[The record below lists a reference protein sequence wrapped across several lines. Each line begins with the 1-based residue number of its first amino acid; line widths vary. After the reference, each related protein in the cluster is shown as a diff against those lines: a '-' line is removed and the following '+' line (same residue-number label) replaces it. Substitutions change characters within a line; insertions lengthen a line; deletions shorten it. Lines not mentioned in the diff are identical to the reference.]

1 MALAKIGKIASISR
15 VKVCQRHTVVL
26 TLQWPQILRVDEEE
40 GQRALPTVRTFPNDT
55 GGLPPAT
62 SDGRS

>member
-1 MALAKIGKIASISR
+1 MRGQYCESIVALAKIGKIASISR

-40 GQRALPTVRTFPNDT
+40 G
-55 GGLPPAT
+55 
-62 SDGRS
+62 